1 MGENR
6 IYFNAGFKSFDITRW
21 QCSRS
26 VVFEWVERSR
36 KMMHRSTMSSKCMDW
51 ICFTLKEASHDK
63 GKNPRKWKFTEQGTE
78 HFFSRKHNSYV
89 WVATEPVTELPDRDS
104 VQESKWHTKTLH
116 KADGTSR
123 KGDITISKVDEAG
136 RMNFERSLV
145 GSFGLGLK
153 ESPTLSKIV
162 VMEQSKV
169 QLKWWSR
176 AVGCIPN
183 SNKVTKT
190 RIKAESL
197 FIRGHEKTF
206 ER

>member
-78 HFFSRKHNSYV
+78 HFFSRKHNSYGRFMSLV
-89 WVATEPVTELPDRDS
+89 SLNRGGRDVLIIPEIALNAGWKEIAFKIERFIKSSKSITLNDPPRFTEVNYPYS
-104 VQESKWHTKTLH
+104 SAVQESKWHTKTLH

-123 KGDITISKVDEAG
+123 KGDITISKVDEG
-136 RMNFERSLV
+136 RRMNF
-145 GSFGLGLK
+145 
-153 ESPTLSKIV
+153 
-162 VMEQSKV
+162 
-169 QLKWWSR
+169 
-176 AVGCIPN
+176 
-183 SNKVTKT
+183 
-190 RIKAESL
+190 
-197 FIRGHEKTF
+197 
-206 ER
+206 